1 MDISLA
7 LGGGGAKGNSHIGV
21 IRRLEQEG
29 FRIRAIAGTSFGGI
43 VGAVYAAG
51 YSVDEIEASFCE
63 VDQSRLYQRRAED
76 GPSFLGLAGVEQWLI
91 RTLGERT
98 FEDLRIPLAVT
109 AVDLNSASE
118 VILSKGRLRDALLA
132 TIAVPAI
139 FTPFR
144 TGDMELVDGGI
155 FDPVPVSTARS
166 LAPRLP
172 VIAVELSGSFR
183 QTSLLPAA
191 VLPIPE
197 AITRQLTRL
206 RTAQAIN
213 VFLRSMETVGKMLGD
228 MRLRLEPPD
237 VIIRPDV
244 NDVGLL
250 DMVDV
255 HAVALRGE
263 AAVEAVL
270 PELKRLASWSNRLKR
285 SLLRG

>member
-43 VGAVYAAG
+43 VGAMYAAG
-51 YSVDEIEASFCE
+51 FSADQIETSFCA
-63 VDQSRLYQRRAED
+63 VDQSRLYLRRPED
-76 GPSFLGLAGVEQWLI
+76 GPSFLGLEGVEKWMIQM
-91 RTLGERT
+91 LGDRT
-98 FEDLRIPLAVT
+98 FEGLRIPFAAT
-109 AVDLNSASE
+109 AVDLNSATE
-118 VILSKGRLRDALLA
+118 VILSKGRLRDALMA
-132 TIAVPAI
+132 TIAVPAL

-144 TGDMELVDGGI
+144 TEDMELVDGGI

-166 LAPRLP
+166 LAPHLP

-183 QTSLLPAA
+183 QTALLPVS

-197 AITRQLTRL
+197 PIARQLTRF
-206 RTAQAIN
+206 RTTQAIS

-228 MRLRLEPPD
+228 MRMQLERPD

-244 NDVGLL
+244 NEIGLL
-250 DMVDV
+250 DTVDV

-263 AAVEAVL
+263 EAVEAVL
-270 PELKRLASWSNRLKR
+270 PELKRLAAWPNRLKR
-285 SLLRG
+285 RLMGS